1 MDTSNLLSRIEH
13 LRNSMI
19 EVAIEKGFS
28 SRESIAISRELDKL
42 LNEYEQVR
50 GFKK

>member
-1 MDTSNLLSRIEH
+1 MDPSNLLTRIEH

-19 EVAIEKGFS
+19 EIAIEKGFS

-42 LNEYEQVR
+42 LNEYEQIKGV
-50 GFKK
+50 KK